1 VKIELPEER
10 WNALIQ
16 VRRIAAKAIF
26 YVITDVEGRSL
37 GEREGLDTL
46 VVLGENDECHR
57 LFNSL

>member
-1 VKIELPEER
+1 MNSELSEQGRNP
-10 WNALIQ
+10 LIL
-16 VRRIAAKAIF
+16 VGRVTANVLF